1 MNKKSIIFRSIL
13 AIGLL
18 GVTFSCSENTD
29 PLPVETDLT
38 VVDDDVAVNQVYED
52 LDNFTL
58 TVFQSLN
65 FGGRVL
71 NEGFDKICPG
81 VDVTFNEEEKKITVD
96 FGEGCTSPGGTV
108 RKGKIVFTYNQN
120 FLFPGAKV
128 IAVFESYEV
137 DGLAVQGTRTIENQN
152 IDIFNNRV
160 TLKVTVTDGK
170 VTWPDGTFVTYT
182 TTQERVVTLNEQNGY
197 EISITGNASGKS
209 RAGLDYTT
217 TVTSPLLVTQDCVET
232 GVLVPSSGVMEFNYS
247 GFNVSVDYGD
257 GQCDKNIII
266 TYPGGTREV
275 TLD

>member
-1 MNKKSIIFRSIL
+1 MLI
-13 AIGLL
+13 A
-18 GVTFSCSENTD
+18 CSEDTD
-29 PLPVETDLT
+29 PISSEMDLT
-38 VVDDDVAVNQVYED
+38 VVDEDIAVNQVFED

-65 FGGRVL
+65 FGARVL
-71 NEGFDKICPG
+71 NEDFDKICPG
-81 VDVTFNEEEKKITVD
+81 VDVSFDEENKKITVD

-128 IAVFESYEV
+128 VAVFEGYEV
-137 DGLAVQGTRTIENQN
+137 DGLLVQGTRTIENQN
-152 IDIFNNRV
+152 LDILNNRV
-160 TLKVTVTDGK
+160 TLKVTVEDGK

-182 TTQERVVTLNEQNGY
+182 STQERIVTLSEENGY

-247 GFNVSVDYGD
+247 GFTVSVDYGD
-257 GQCDKNIII
+257 GPCDKNILI
-266 TYPGGTREV
+266 TYPGGTKELTV
-275 TLD
+275 D